1 VHRYKCENP
10 ECRYSKEGGV
20 ILKSADPLEKCPK
33 CGYLVKEARWR
44 KVNLVHDRGVRHEAV
59 LVGMVTIAN
68 GLLKMG
74 QSIVSGHTYAKL
86 EAAQLSL
93 DNELSRFRAS
103 IVKKPDKS

>member
-1 VHRYKCENP
+1 MHRYKCENP

-20 ILKSADPLEKCPK
+20 ILKSAEPLEKCPK

-44 KVNLVHDRGVRHEAV
+44 RVNFLQARGVRQEAA

-74 QSIVSGHTYAKL
+74 HSIVSGHTYAKL
-86 EAAQLSL
+86 EAAQLAL
-93 DNELSRFRAS
+93 DDELVRFRAR
-103 IVKKPDKS
+103 IAKKPDKP